1 VLEECRQQT
10 EAEKQEVIGLG
21 GLHIL
26 GTERHESRRIDNQL
40 RGRAGRQGDPGSS
53 RFYLSLEDDLMRI
66 FAGDR
71 LKGWMQRLGLQ
82 EGEPIEAG
90 MVTRAIERAQKQVE
104 GQHFSA
110 RKHLL
115 EYDDVMNMQR
125 TEVYRWRREILEGK
139 GTSEYVS
146 QKAEEI
152 LDWLLAEYA
161 GAETDP
167 NQWNVA
173 ELTGQFLHYFNIRLE
188 PGEIDWKTI
197 HHNALRDA
205 LLARVTG
212 KYASKEALIGG
223 EMMRR
228 HEQLIMLNIVD
239 SQWKDHLLTMD
250 HIKEGIGLRG
260 YGQRDPL
267 TEYKRESFEVF
278 SAMKERIENEI
289 IRFLYHLEPVTQQD
303 EQREEERKQR
313 ARERQFMFSAPPKEA
328 PAPVTAR
335 PESKVGRNDPCPCG
349 SGKKY
354 KKCHAAA

>member
-1 VLEECRQQT
+1 
-10 EAEKQEVIGLG
+10 
-21 GLHIL
+21 
-26 GTERHESRRIDNQL
+26 
-40 RGRAGRQGDPGSS
+40 
-53 RFYLSLEDDLMRI
+53 
-66 FAGDR
+66 
-71 LKGWMQRLGLQ
+71 
-82 EGEPIEAG
+82 
-90 MVTRAIERAQKQVE
+90 
-104 GQHFSA
+104 
-110 RKHLL
+110 
-115 EYDDVMNMQR
+115 
-125 TEVYRWRREILEGK
+125 
-139 GTSEYVS
+139 VS